1 MQGFRNFL
9 LYAALALAVL
19 PAAAQP
25 LSLQEAQRRALER
38 SRQVAAQDSA
48 VLASREM
55 AVAAGQLPDPTL
67 KLGIDNL
74 PITGPDRFS
83 LTNDFMTMRRIGVM
97 QELTRGE
104 KRELRGQ
111 RFEREAEKSLAE
123 KTGVIAAI
131 QRDTAL
137 AWLERFYAEAMAAVI
152 AEQADQVRRE
162 IVAAEGAYRG
172 GRGSQADVIG
182 AHGTLASLEER
193 ASEYASRIR
202 VAKANLARWIG
213 EGAEAPLASKP
224 AMDTVRLDTST
235 LEAHL
240 ATHPEMV
247 VLAKQEE
254 IAATE
259 ARLAR
264 ASRTP
269 DWTLE
274 AAYQQRGPDFSNMVS
289 IGVSIPLP
297 WDRANRQDREIASK
311 LAMAE
316 QARAQREEM
325 LRAHVGEVRTM
336 LEEWQNRRE
345 RLQRYER
352 DLIPLARERARA
364 ALAGYQGGRTSI
376 SELLLARRNES
387 DVRMQAV
394 QLEMEAARMWARLNF
409 LIPDTETHG
418 KEHQ

>member
-9 LYAALALAVL
+9 LYAALALVVL

-38 SRQVAAQDSA
+38 SRQLAAQDSA
-48 VLASREM
+48 VLASREL

-67 KLGIDNL
+67 KFGIDNL
-74 PITGPDRFS
+74 PVTGPDRFS

-137 AWLERFYAEAMAAVI
+137 AWLERFYAEAMAGVI

-172 GRGSQADVIG
+172 GRGAQSDVIG
-182 AHGTLASLEER
+182 VHSTLASLEER

-213 EGAEAPLASKP
+213 EGAEAPLAPKP
-224 AMDTVRLDTST
+224 TMDTVRLDTET

-240 ATHPEMV
+240 ATHPEIR

-289 IGVSIPLP
+289 LGVSIPLP

-325 LRAHVGEVRTM
+325 LRAHVGEVRAM
-336 LEEWQNRRE
+336 LEEWHNRRE

-364 ALAGYQGGRTSI
+364 ALAGYQGGKANI

-394 QLEMEAARMWARLNF
+394 QLEMEAARLWARLYF
-409 LIPDTETHG
+409 LIPDSEIHG
-418 KEHQ
+418 KEHK

>member
-1 MQGFRNFL
+1 MQCFRNFL

-25 LSLQEAQRRALER
+25 LSLQDAQRRALER